1 MNSFGSSDDHQPV
14 TWVRGQP
21 IYAVHVLVGVFVGS
35 MLATTVLS
43 FFNAGRWLDA
53 LIFLSDR
60 VLQGEVWRGITYG
73 LVNPPSLWF
82 VINMLM
88 IVWFGRELER
98 FFGRRLFLRF
108 YAGLY
113 LLLPVLFTAIGLARP
128 THLAGES
135 GGFALFVAFATLH
148 PNAPMIFNLL
158 AKWVA
163 AILIGIYTLMALSS
177 HDWMQLVSLWATS
190 GYAYAVVRYEQGH
203 FSVPTFRMPAKAK
216 VATSL
221 RAEPRFEPPV
231 RPRVLS
237 TGTMVEIDA
246 VLDKIARS
254 GIASLT
260 PQERAKLDAAREDL
274 RKKSGRH

>member
-1 MNSFGSSDDHQPV
+1 MNGYGSSDDHQPV
-14 TWVRGQP
+14 TWLRGQP
-21 IYAVHVLVGVFVGS
+21 IYAVHILVGVFVGS
-35 MLATTVLS
+35 MLATTALG

-60 VLQGEVWRGITYG
+60 VLRGEVWRGLTYG

-98 FFGRRLFLRF
+98 FFGRRVFLRF

-113 LLLPVLFTAIGLARP
+113 LLLPVLFTAIGFARP
-128 THLAGES
+128 THLAGEP

-148 PNAPMIFNLL
+148 PNVSMIFNLL

-163 AILIGIYTLMALSS
+163 AILVGIYTLMALSS
-177 HDWMQLVSLWATS
+177 HDWMQLVSLWATC
-190 GYAYAVVRYEQGH
+190 GYAYALVRYEQGH
-203 FSVPTFRMPAKAK
+203 FRVPSLRMPEPAKAP
-216 VATSL
+216 S
-221 RAEPRFEPPV
+221 RPPREPRFDPPV
-231 RPRVLS
+231 RPRVS
-237 TGTMVEIDA
+237 SPGSMVEIDA

-274 RKKSGRH
+274 RKKSGR